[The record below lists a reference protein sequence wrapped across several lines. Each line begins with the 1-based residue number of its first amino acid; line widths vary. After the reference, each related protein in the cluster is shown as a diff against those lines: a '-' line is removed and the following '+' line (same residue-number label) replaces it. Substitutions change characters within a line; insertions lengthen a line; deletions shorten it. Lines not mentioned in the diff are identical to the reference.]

1 MSGRTLAEKILSH
14 RLGRPVEAGEFVV
27 APVDLVLAH
36 EGTAVL
42 AIERFEALGRGRPA
56 IRVLLFLDH
65 AAPAPR
71 AELANVQRRMRAF
84 AAEMGARLYGV
95 GSGICHQ
102 IVAERWAAPG
112 QIIVGADSHTC
123 TAGALGAFATG
134 MGSTDVGVAMAFGAT
149 WFRVPETLR
158 LDLTG
163 RGADGRG
170 LPPGVT
176 AKDVILHIIG
186 LLGDDG
192 AVYRALEFGGPV
204 VEALD
209 VEGRMTLC
217 NMAVEAGAKAGLCPS
232 DDATRRFLEDMGRG
246 EAFAP
251 LHPDPDARYE
261 RRLEVDLSDL
271 SPRVAAPPAVDNV
284 RPVEELVG
292 LRIDQVLIGTCTN
305 GRLADLRLAA
315 RILAGRRVHPD
326 VRLLVAPASRRVY
339 AEALAEGLIEV
350 LVRAGAAASFA
361 RIFFRNAIN
370 VGLLPVIC
378 DTGGI
383 ETGDMLEIDLG
394 AGVVRDLTRG
404 FTRDFAP
411 LPRWML
417 RIVEDG
423 GIVPH
428 ILARGGFGFAFT
440 AEEDDGCV

>member
-1 MSGRTLAEKILSH
+1 MRGQTLVEKILSR

-36 EGTAVL
+36 EGTAPL
-42 AIERFEALGRGRPA
+42 AIERFAALGRERPA
-56 IRVLLFLDH
+56 TGVLLFLDH

-84 AAEMGARLYGV
+84 AAETGARLYGV
-95 GSGICHQ
+95 GTGICHQ

-149 WFRVPETLR
+149 WFRVPGTIR

-163 RGADGRG
+163 RGSDGRG
-170 LPPGVT
+170 LPPSVT

-209 VEGRMTLC
+209 AEGRMTLC
-217 NMAVEAGAKAGLCPS
+217 NMAVEAGAKTGLCAS
-232 DDATRRFLEDMGRG
+232 DGTILWFLEHMGRG
-246 EAFAP
+246 GDFVP
-251 LHPDPDARYE
+251 LVPDPDAPYE
-261 RRLEVDLSDL
+261 RRLEVDLSGL
-271 SPRVAAPPAVDNV
+271 SPLVAVPPAVDDV

-305 GRLADLRLAA
+305 GRLSDLRLAA
-315 RILAGRRVHPD
+315 WIIAGRRVHPD

-339 AEALAEGLIEV
+339 TEALAEGLIEA
-350 LVRAGAAASFA
+350 LVRAGATVLPPGCGPCVGVHLGVLGDGERCLSTQNRNFPGRMGNPRGEIYLASPATAAA
-361 RIFFRNAIN
+361 TA
-370 VGLLPVIC
+370 V
-378 DTGGI
+378 
-383 ETGDMLEIDLG
+383 
-394 AGVVRDLTRG
+394 AGELAD
-404 FTRDFAP
+404 
-411 LPRWML
+411 PR
-417 RIVEDG
+417 EF
-423 GIVPH
+423 
-428 ILARGGFGFAFT
+428 LA
-440 AEEDDGCV
+440 